1 MPTDI
6 KNVNNSL
13 FTIDIIRNL
22 WYNNKDKNISEEEK
36 MNEVKNLTICDHPLI
51 QHKLSILRSVD
62 TGCKEFRELVSEI
75 AMLVAYE
82 ATRDLPLRD
91 VEIETP
97 LEKMTAKEIAGRNL
111 AIIPILRAGL
121 GMEPGILSLLP
132 ASKVGHIGLYRDH
145 DTAKPVTYYCKFP
158 VDISERIAIILDPML
173 ATGGSAIAAIDMVK
187 EAGVKNIKM
196 MNIVAAPE
204 GVAAVHA
211 AHPDVQI
218 YCAALDRELN
228 EHSYIL
234 PGLGDAGDRIFG
246 TK

>member
-1 MPTDI
+1 M
-6 KNVNNSL
+6 KEYENFV
-13 FTIDIIRNL
+13 
-22 WYNNKDKNISEEEK
+22 
-36 MNEVKNLTICDHPLI
+36 VCDHPLI
-51 QHKLSILRSVD
+51 QHKLSILRGKD

-82 ATRDLPLRD
+82 ATRDLPLAD

-97 LEKMTAKEIAGRNL
+97 LEKMTAKAIEGKKL

-121 GMEPGILSLLP
+121 GMEPGILTLIP
-132 ASKVGHIGLYRDH
+132 AAKVGHIGLYRDPE
-145 DTAKPVTYYCKFP
+145 TTLPVTYYCKLP
-158 VDISERIAIILDPML
+158 TDISERIAIIIDPML
-173 ATGGSAIAAIDMVK
+173 ATGGSAIAAIDLLKNSEVK
-187 EAGVKNIKM
+187 HIKM

-204 GVAAVHA
+204 GVEAVLA

-218 YCAALDRELN
+218 YAAALDRELN
-228 EHSYIL
+228 SHSYIL